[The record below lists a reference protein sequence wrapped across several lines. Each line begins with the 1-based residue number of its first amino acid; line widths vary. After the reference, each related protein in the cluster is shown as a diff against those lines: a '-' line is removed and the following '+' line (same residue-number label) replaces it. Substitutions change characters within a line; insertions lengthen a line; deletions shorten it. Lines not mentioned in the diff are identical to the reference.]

1 MYEHHLR
8 DMVKLLTKKKVIKAE
23 QEAEAQAALSKYW
36 EDKIALTWCAQDV
49 IDYAKG
55 YKKRVSKKRANE
67 ILQRILHRH
76 DCEYGVSWLTISNYL

>member
-23 QEAEAQAALSKYW
+23 QEAEAVLSKYW

-55 YKKRVSKKRANE
+55 YKKRVSKKRAIE
-67 ILQRILHRH
+67 ILQSILRHH
-76 DCEYGVSWLTISNYL
+76 DCEYGVTWDTISSSL